1 MFNKRKLR
9 KEQDKKTK
17 LKMKE
22 LFENN
27 IEDFDDNYRL
37 LYGYSMSLNQKTS
50 TYIYTSLVIA
60 YNEFDMKLIILE
72 TDKDFKDVTRI
83 IKLKKNSFKKAEY
96 NKGIARFKIYLSDK
110 KNEIIEFYLIDK
122 NFEDDILSFI
132 NQEDDIEDFEDFF
145 NDFKRKKNIKK

>member
-96 NKGIARFKIYLSDK
+96 NKSMVRFKIYLSDK

-145 NDFKRKKNIKK
+145 NDFKRKNIKK